1 MPGQARPAALD
12 WKARGGVRSPTR
24 EDFAGTLIDCIGS
37 FRTTLSCRGR
47 THNNSALREWSCRG
61 PAAWAGKVIVQDRS
75 GRKSK
80 PALVL
85 LLLIHALAL
94 PTVAP
99 AGESAPSRYT
109 AVPASAD
116 GIGKVYLGREIAQV
130 MSFHGAQW
138 LERAERVDEERPE
151 LVLAALELRPGMTV
165 ADIGAGTG
173 YYSWRMAQRVG
184 ASGTVYAVDIQPEM
198 IKLLER
204 QMSRRGA
211 ANVKPVLGGL
221 TDPRLPP
228 GSIDLALMVDVY
240 HEFEYPYEMLA
251 AIVRALKPGGRLVFV
266 EFRGGDAAVPIKPLH
281 TMTEAQVRKEA
292 AIHALQWV
300 KTARDLPWQNAI
312 VFRKLSGN

>member
-1 MPGQARPAALD
+1 MLGQARPAALD
-12 WKARGGVRSPTR
+12 WKARGGVRSPMR

-37 FRTTLSCRGR
+37 FRATLSCRGR

-94 PTVAP
+94 PTAAP

-109 AVPASAD
+109 TVPASAD
-116 GIGKVYLGREIAQV
+116 GIGKVYLGREIARV
-130 MSFHGAQW
+130 MSFHGAEW
-138 LERAERVDEERPE
+138 LERPERVEEERPE
-151 LVLAALELRPGMTV
+151 RLLSALDLTPGMTV

-173 YYSWRMAQRVG
+173 YYSWRIAQRVG
-184 ASGTVYAVDIQPEM
+184 MGGTVYAVDIQPEM
-198 IKLLER
+198 IKLLEQ
-204 QMSRRGA
+204 QMSRRA
-211 ANVKPVLGGL
+211 AVNVKAVLGTL

-228 GSIDLALMVDVY
+228 AGVDLALMVDVY
-240 HEFEYPYEMLA
+240 HEFEYPYEMLT

-292 AIHALQWV
+292 AVHALEWV
-300 KTARDLPWQNAI
+300 KTARDLPWQNAV
-312 VFRKLSGN
+312 VFRKPLGN